1 MFLDFANF
9 LTLRGYF
16 VKLSTLVDRLYFD
29 RKDFE
34 LLGIVNDVL
43 QGEDEP
49 NLKSL
54 LTPYLH
60 PHGIKEMA
68 ASTGLRVAYAV
79 VRLFRS
85 LERSD
90 VEERLRTLRALREE
104 IFSMSGVAL
113 RNNTARVLLQIMKEL
128 VRAEDESA
136 KLQLA
141 RDFRDAATGRPRAIA
156 RQLLKYHL
164 VEMPEAWNQIAFDD
178 HVHDANTKG
187 RKSATHLIMDAWIK
201 GIRRLRVIYY
211 NSLTPDVAEEL
222 MRAAEIME
230 VDVRVGLE
238 FSPRFRG
245 RYLRL
250 IWTPRGFTDTR
261 DFLEFIRQPDVQEF
275 MDEGRRASDFKQA
288 YVFAVLDAFNATHRL
303 EINRRFGV
311 LMPELSKDDLLHLV
325 GTGQPSLHHLGK
337 LIHDSLL
344 SLFRERLDDLHEC
357 CAFGGDAQR
366 RAAMELAEDM
376 NRFDA
381 EAVIE
386 GYLRPSRNPNLFN
399 PFIPADDDQAPP
411 FLRASLPELLAR
423 LERLHARFRITLG
436 LSGLWA
442 EDVLELL
449 DQAQGRITRLEA
461 FNFKDA
467 AYGRCPDQARILEL
481 QSALNSGNAVRLKR
495 CVMDIVHRVEDDP
508 ERDPEQKAAL
518 RRILEEL
525 EHFRGYY
532 RNTMLKSRIGT
543 DSTGGSAK
551 VPGMG
556 LVVLDTLPK
565 KSRQQVERLRG
576 EPQNRRMAAHES
588 TPETMYRAIQESP
601 RACASGNGR
610 RCIPIR
616 IDVALRRTYS
626 SGRRNQRQSQCL
638 GLGLREQGARSFWR
652 RPMNEEWL
660 VEGYRCVPPDQ
671 SNIRLLGGYANEE
684 EKKLLLDCATASK
697 AKERPHS
704 RYLNTHLKNWLKI
717 LCGFVPAFATFAV
730 TKDWWVLAYF
740 GALIWFG
747 ITGVRNI
754 IQAVLGAGGLRRTPF
769 LHWSEYVKWNRIAD
783 SLMYTGFSVP
793 LLDLLVKTMLLDRG
807 MGITA
812 ESGPLALYAVMAAV
826 NGLYLAG
833 HNLFRGLPKV
843 AAVGNLFRTILSIP
857 LALLLNFLLGF
868 ALGAAGVP
876 AVGAVLQNWA
886 AVISKLAS
894 DVVAGFIE
902 GLADRAVNFRERTL
916 DYAAKLRGMF
926 DVYAALELRHPDSE
940 VLSVLEKPERFV
952 CAATREEESLNL
964 AVVVNSLDLMYFW
977 MYQPRARHVLERL
990 MRQMSQEERRVFLL
1004 SQYVLQRERD
1014 ISQLFLDGLVGKNFS
1029 RALAFYLRGWRGY
1042 LEDIQRLAG
1051 HLPSAEKEVR
1061 PVPC

>member
-1 MFLDFANF
+1 MPAMGN
-9 LTLRGYF
+9 
-16 VKLSTLVDRLYFD
+16 RLYFD
-29 RKDFE
+29 RKDYE

-43 QGEDEP
+43 QGEDAP

-54 LTPYLH
+54 LAPYLH

-90 VEERLRTLRALREE
+90 VEERLRTLQALREE
-104 IFSMSGVAL
+104 VFSSSGVTL
-113 RNNTARVLLQIMKEL
+113 RNNTARVLLQVMKEL
-128 VRAEDESA
+128 VRAEDENV

-141 RDFRDAATGRPRAIA
+141 RDFRDAATGHPRAIA
-156 RQLLKYHL
+156 RQLRKYHL

-211 NSLTPDVAEEL
+211 NSLNPDVAEEL
-222 MRAAEIME
+222 LRAAEIMKVE
-230 VDVRVGLE
+230 VRVGLE

-250 IWTPRGFTDTR
+250 IWSPRGFTDIR
-261 DFLEFIRQPDVQEF
+261 DFLEFIRQPDVGEF
-275 MDEGRRASDFKQA
+275 MEEGRRASDFKQA
-288 YVFAVLDAFNATHRL
+288 YVFAVLEAFNNIHRL

-311 LMPELSKDDLLHLV
+311 LVPALTRDDFLHHV

-344 SLFRERLDDLHEC
+344 PLFRERLDDLHEC
-357 CAFGGDAQR
+357 CAFGGDAQQ
-366 RAAMELAEDM
+366 RAAIQLAEDM

-386 GYLRPSRNPNLFN
+386 EYLRPARNPQLFN
-399 PFIPADDDQAPP
+399 PFVPSDDDQAPA
-411 FLRASLPELLAR
+411 LLQASLLELLAR

-449 DQAQGRITRLEA
+449 DQSRGRITRLES
-461 FNFKDA
+461 FNFKDT
-467 AYGRCPDQARILEL
+467 AYHRCPDQARILDL

-495 CVMDIVHRVEDDP
+495 CVMDIVHRVENDP
-508 ERDPEQKAAL
+508 EREADQKAAL
-518 RRILEEL
+518 RKILEEL
-525 EHFRGYY
+525 DHFRGYY
-532 RNTMLKSRIGT
+532 RNSMLKSRIGT

-556 LVVLDTLPK
+556 LVVVDTLPK
-565 KSRQQVERLRG
+565 RSRRQLERLAIRTRNPGDGLLKRIPAGAVRQDEANSGHVTG
-576 EPQNRRMAAHES
+576 ETDKPS
-588 TPETMYRAIQESP
+588 
-601 RACASGNGR
+601 
-610 RCIPIR
+610 IPIC
-616 IDVALRRTYS
+616 IDLALRRTYS
-626 SGRRNQRQSQCL
+626 PRRRNRVLAGSK
-638 GLGLREQGARSFWR
+638 ERSVPRSIWR
-652 RPMNEEWL
+652 RIFHPASEEWL
-660 VEGYRCVPPDQ
+660 VEGYRCVPPEQ
-671 SNIRLLGGYANEE
+671 SNLRLLGGYANDE
-684 EKKLLLDCATASK
+684 EKKLRLDCRAPSTATK
-697 AKERPHS
+697 RVHP

-717 LCGFVPAFATFAV
+717 LCGFVPAFATFAL

-747 ITGVRNI
+747 ITGMRNI

-783 SLMYTGFSVP
+783 SLMFTGFSVP
-793 LLDLLVKTMLLDRG
+793 LLDLLVKTMLLERG
-807 MGITA
+807 MGVTA
-812 ESGPLALYAVMAAV
+812 QTSPLALYASMALV

-833 HNLFRGLPKV
+833 HNLFRGLPKA
-843 AAVGNLFRTILSIP
+843 AAVGNLFRSVLSIP
-857 LALLLNFLLGF
+857 LALFLNFLIGF
-868 ALGAAGVP
+868 ILGAAGVP
-876 AVGAVLQNWA
+876 AVGVVLQNWA
-886 AVISKLAS
+886 AIISKLAS
-894 DVVAGFIE
+894 DIVAAFIE
-902 GLADRAVNFRERTL
+902 GLADRAVNLRERTL
-916 DYAAKLRGMF
+916 DYSAKLRRMF
-926 DVYAALELRHPDSE
+926 DVYAGLELRHPNAE
-940 VLSVLEKPERFV
+940 VLSILEKPDRFV

-964 AVVVNSLDLMYFW
+964 AVIVNALDLMYFW
-977 MYQPRARHVLERL
+977 MYQPRARHVLMRL
-990 MRQMSQEERRVFLL
+990 MRQMSQEERKVFLL

-1029 RALAFYLRGWRGY
+1029 RALAFYLHNWRKY
-1042 LEDIQRLAG
+1042 LEEIQNLALR
-1051 HLPSAEKEVR
+1051 LPSEGRASRTVS
-1061 PVPC
+1061 C